1 MVSALGVLFV
11 WLPPILRILAAG
23 AVGIFVLLV
32 ILRLWAFIM
41 DLIPFL

>member
-1 MVSALGVLFV
+1 MISAFGALFL
-11 WLPPILRILAAG
+11 WLPPLLRILASG
-23 AVGIFVLLV
+23 AVAIFVLLV